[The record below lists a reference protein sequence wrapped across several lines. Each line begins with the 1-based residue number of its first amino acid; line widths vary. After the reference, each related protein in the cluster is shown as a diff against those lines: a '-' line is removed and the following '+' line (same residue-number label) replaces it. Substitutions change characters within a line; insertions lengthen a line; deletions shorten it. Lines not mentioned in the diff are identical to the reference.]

1 MFDSIVSHV
10 DKCAGGIAQTEFF
23 YRADGI
29 AQMGFFYA
37 DGAVSCVQVFTD
49 NGGKTA
55 QAARARA
62 RQKTVLNSDQPEEN

>member
-23 YRADGI
+23 YRANGVE
-29 AQMGFFYA
+29 QMGFFYA

-49 NGGKTA
+49 NGEKLHKL
-55 QAARARA
+55 
-62 RQKTVLNSDQPEEN
+62 RQPVLVNRPV

>member
-23 YRADGI
+23 Y
-29 AQMGFFYA
+29 A

-49 NGGKTA
+49 AGEKLHKL
-55 QAARARA
+55 REP
-62 RQKTVLNSDQPEEN
+62 VLAKKVV

>member
-23 YRADGI
+23 YAADGVS
-29 AQMGFFYA
+29 QMGFFYA

-49 NGGKTA
+49 AGEKLHKL
-55 QAARARA
+55 REP
-62 RQKTVLNSDQPEEN
+62 VLAKKPF

>member
-10 DKCAGGIAQTEFF
+10 DKCTGGIAQTEFF

-49 NGGKTA
+49 NGEKLHKLREPVL
-55 QAARARA
+55 AR
-62 RQKTVLNSDQPEEN
+62 KPF

>member
-10 DKCAGGIAQTEFF
+10 DKCAGGIAHTEFF

-49 NGGKTA
+49 NGEKLHKL
-55 QAARARA
+55 REP
-62 RQKTVLNSDQPEEN
+62 VLAKKVV

>member
-1 MFDSIVSHV
+1 MFDSIVSRV

-37 DGAVSCVQVFTD
+37 DGAVSCVQLFT
-49 NGGKTA
+49 GIGEKLHKL
-55 QAARARA
+55 
-62 RQKTVLNSDQPEEN
+62 RQPVHVNNPV